1 MPTVGTPHVAKI
13 AVGWTY
19 LDTPIQA
26 ENIFHIQD
34 STDSIFADPV
44 GTCNN
49 IWTHVLA
56 ALVAGSSHAIIF
68 NSVDFEDV
76 RTVPFG
82 GISVSQM
89 PTAGTHSGGGD
100 TLPSDVCIAVKK
112 GTGNLGRS
120 GRGRWY
126 WPLGVGSALVHPDEV
141 AGAQVTTILTALADF
156 QAGVETVV
164 AGLKMGI
171 VSYRNGGV
179 ARPAGLFQQITDWT
193 VADNFVDSQRRRLL
207 GRGR

>member
-1 MPTVGTPHVAKI
+1 M
-13 AVGWTY
+13 
-19 LDTPIQA
+19 
-26 ENIFHIQD
+26 QD
-34 STDSIFADPV
+34 ASDAIFADPT
-44 GTCNN
+44 GICNE

-56 ALVAGSSHAIIF
+56 TLVVGSSHAVIY
-68 NSVDFEDV
+68 NEVGFEDI

-82 GISVSQM
+82 GLTVSQT

-126 WPLGVGSALVHPDEV
+126 WPLGVASALVHPDEV
-141 AGAQVTTILTALADF
+141 AAAQITTIETALQDF
-156 QAGVETVV
+156 QAGVETIT
-164 AGLKMGI
+164 GTPLMGI
-171 VSYRNGGV
+171 VSYRHGGV
-179 ARPAGLFQQITDWT
+179 ARAAGLFQHITSWS
-193 VADNFVDSQRRRLL
+193 VADAFVDSQRRRLL